1 MWNRAIPKRIA
12 ALAAAAVCAAALAP
26 EVRAYDEICLRNSG
40 QIPVQFRADFK
51 DRSEIPV
58 ADWDYSYHMRNM
70 VVNVDF
76 SDPDDQAEFADTYW
90 QIWHHPQAQNPRR
103 PHSIPPG
110 ETYCVSAEY
119 LQEPQSGEAFAI
131 LLRTLVDNARDA
143 GGAKEEFCQLAKARR
158 RDDGGQEWRRV
169 FVWPEGGGRLTF
181 NASGSADAPQCEAAE
196 GEHMWKG
203 CAQGREGFRKS
214 ACYSWRPR
222 LSADSAYDLAADETK
237 SVAHLASAARRGAN
251 LNVRKNG
258 ELPLH
263 AAIRLNRLDHAW
275 TLLGQGEYLN
285 GGDDLN
291 SDRNRANPDLQ
302 NDDGETPLFLAAK
315 LNRAAHVRALLKN
328 KADAGIPDNGGRQP
342 LMIAVAEAGSAD
354 IARMLLDSGADANA
368 ADGAGNLPLHQA
380 VRHARLD
387 IAKLLM
393 RRNAD
398 AYAKDGE
405 GKTALQHAA
414 EGGERVEGVEGG
426 AVDFADDDEKLAA
439 QSAYAE
445 MGRMLFADNL
455 NAALERKDLPRVA
468 ELAKLAEHDWADPNI
483 QLEGGA
489 PALLRAYEL
498 DFPEAAV
505 VWAGATGADL
515 EMENAEGKR
524 ALHLAVERNHA
535 ESLRALL
542 DNEADANARVGADG
556 ETPLQIAMR
565 KNHREIGRALL
576 HGGAKAD
583 AVDAKGRTPLDA
595 ATLAGNVEFEELL
608 TRANVPRRATTKD
621 DRAVD
626 QPNASGQAPLH
637 RAARRL
643 NLNRVL
649 TLLKRQPQ
657 VDAPD
662 KNGHT
667 PLMLAVR
674 ENKGDKSADVALAL
688 LNAGANPHARD
699 KDGISPL
706 RYAAEGNAPRLLRA
720 LLDHGVSPLDEDG
733 APPMWFAVWKDAG
746 DAIRVLAE
754 YGAPVN
760 LAVNGNAVPADD
772 SVYRASLLNFLGH
785 AAHLGNAAAVRELI
799 RAGAQVWEGGQ
810 AAREPD
816 GFSAMERA
824 LFAMAYDVRWTPPS
838 ELNRTS
844 RAQRAR
850 YDAVLTEL
858 ALGGMSAH
866 TRDLENAMRSPQLYP
881 KFSALAN
888 PEQTGLAPDETPSV
902 ERVIQFIRANPN
914 DRLGFKNI
922 LHRGAQ
928 SPDPNRIGG
937 DGFSATHIAAATSLE
952 ALRVFFQPYPRSGW
966 KANPNLRDDNGD
978 SLLHWA
984 LGGKKNPA
992 NGTAAEIALFLLKRG
1007 ANPNLTN
1014 NKGETPLHR
1023 AAQRGRRGAFDVLLK
1038 RGAKPEIEDEAGRTA
1053 LAVSRD
1059 GRTRRALA
1067 AAIANRPDRNG
1078 RTALH
1083 LAALHEPDAVSDLL
1097 SRGLNANAQDNDGN
1111 TALMVGILVN
1121 RMSEETAKDLLAGG
1135 ANFFLGNRAG
1145 DLPLHA
1151 AAARG
1156 MTGAVRALI
1165 SAGARGDRRRR
1176 DGWLPLQLAAAH
1188 GGDIQPPSG
1197 ADYAGTARELLRG
1210 AGADAS
1216 ASAPNGRA
1224 PIHLAAENGDGDLAS
1239 VLLGAGADVN
1249 AMIGGDGADA
1259 GALAADVAA
1268 GRGDY
1273 ETLELLLG
1281 AGAKLSNGKAL
1292 AADAARGGDAVL
1304 LRLLLEG
1311 GVEGEADYY
1320 ASGVSAAV
1328 GEILG
1333 EWGILDLLFAER
1345 EGGARRGHLH
1355 FAARN
1360 GDAGEVLA
1368 LLGYGAAVDL
1378 EDEEGRTALHFAL
1391 AGGHDE
1397 IAALLLSAGANAA
1410 AGE

>member
-1 MWNRAIPKRIA
+1 MKTDHHQTPGGAEQGRRLRQRPLQFAEFVVDVNADRLKQPRRRMVATATAAQMRERQLRQRRGAVQSAVAPGGDDGRGQTSPRAQLAVVAQHA
-12 ALAAAAVCAAALAP
+12 ADLGLVG
-26 EVRAYDEICLRNSG
+26 RG
-40 QIPVQFRADFK
+40 Q
-51 DRSEIPV
+51 PV
-58 ADWDYSYHMRNM
+58 A
-70 VVNVDF
+70 
-76 SDPDDQAEFADTYW
+76 
-90 QIWHHPQAQNPRR
+90 
-103 PHSIPPG
+103 G
-110 ETYCVSAEY
+110 
-119 LQEPQSGEAFAI
+119 
-131 LLRTLVDNARDA
+131 
-143 GGAKEEFCQLAKARR
+143 
-158 RDDGGQEWRRV
+158 
-169 FVWPEGGGRLTF
+169 
-181 NASGSADAPQCEAAE
+181 ADALLGVHA
-196 GEHMWKG
+196 HI
-203 CAQGREGFRKS
+203 QG
-214 ACYSWRPR
+214 
-222 LSADSAYDLAADETK
+222 
-237 SVAHLASAARRGAN
+237 SVAH
-251 LNVRKNG
+251 K
-258 ELPLH
+258 
-263 AAIRLNRLDHAW
+263 
-275 TLLGQGEYLN
+275 T
-285 GGDDLN
+285 
-291 SDRNRANPDLQ
+291 
-302 NDDGETPLFLAAK
+302 ET
-315 LNRAAHVRALLKN
+315 AL
-328 KADAGIPDNGGRQP
+328 GRQ
-342 LMIAVAEAGSAD
+342 
-354 IARMLLDSGADANA
+354 
-368 ADGAGNLPLHQA
+368 
-380 VRHARLD
+380 
-387 IAKLLM
+387 
-393 RRNAD
+393 
-398 AYAKDGE
+398 
-405 GKTALQHAA
+405 T
-414 EGGERVEGVEGG
+414 
-426 AVDFADDDEKLAA
+426 
-439 QSAYAE
+439 
-445 MGRMLFADNL
+445 
-455 NAALERKDLPRVA
+455 
-468 ELAKLAEHDWADPNI
+468 
-483 QLEGGA
+483 
-489 PALLRAYEL
+489 
-498 DFPEAAV
+498 
-505 VWAGATGADL
+505 
-515 EMENAEGKR
+515 
-524 ALHLAVERNHA
+524 
-535 ESLRALL
+535 
-542 DNEADANARVGADG
+542 
-556 ETPLQIAMR
+556 
-565 KNHREIGRALL
+565 
-576 HGGAKAD
+576 
-583 AVDAKGRTPLDA
+583 
-595 ATLAGNVEFEELL
+595 
-608 TRANVPRRATTKD
+608 
-621 DRAVD
+621 
-626 QPNASGQAPLH
+626 
-637 RAARRL
+637 
-643 NLNRVL
+643 
-649 TLLKRQPQ
+649 
-657 VDAPD
+657 
-662 KNGHT
+662 
-667 PLMLAVR
+667 
-674 ENKGDKSADVALAL
+674 
-688 LNAGANPHARD
+688 
-699 KDGISPL
+699 
-706 RYAAEGNAPRLLRA
+706 
-720 LLDHGVSPLDEDG
+720 
-733 APPMWFAVWKDAG
+733 
-746 DAIRVLAE
+746 
-754 YGAPVN
+754 
-760 LAVNGNAVPADD
+760 
-772 SVYRASLLNFLGH
+772 
-785 AAHLGNAAAVRELI
+785 
-799 RAGAQVWEGGQ
+799 
-810 AAREPD
+810 
-816 GFSAMERA
+816 
-824 LFAMAYDVRWTPPS
+824 
-838 ELNRTS
+838 
-844 RAQRAR
+844 
-850 YDAVLTEL
+850 
-858 ALGGMSAH
+858 
-866 TRDLENAMRSPQLYP
+866 
-881 KFSALAN
+881 
-888 PEQTGLAPDETPSV
+888 
-902 ERVIQFIRANPN
+902 
-914 DRLGFKNI
+914 
-922 LHRGAQ
+922 
-928 SPDPNRIGG
+928 
-937 DGFSATHIAAATSLE
+937 
-952 ALRVFFQPYPRSGW
+952 
-966 KANPNLRDDNGD
+966 
-978 SLLHWA
+978 
-984 LGGKKNPA
+984 
-992 NGTAAEIALFLLKRG
+992 LKRG

>member
-1 MWNRAIPKRIA
+1 MSMLRRIA
-12 ALAAAAVCAAALAP
+12 ALAAAAVCAATLAP
-26 EVRAYDEICLRNSG
+26 VARAYDEICLRNNG
-40 QIPVQFRADFK
+40 QTPLQFRADFK
-51 DRSEIPV
+51 DRSKAPV

-76 SDPDDQAEFADTYW
+76 SDRNDRAEFADTYW
-90 QIWHHPQAQNPRR
+90 QIWHHPQAQNPQHPRA
-103 PHSIPPG
+103 ILPG
-110 ETYCVSAEY
+110 ETHCVNAEY
-119 LQEPQSGEAFAI
+119 LQNPQSGEAFAI
-131 LLRTLVDNARDA
+131 LVRTLADDANNAKD
-143 GGAKEEFCQLAKARR
+143 EFCQLTKARR
-158 RDDGGQEWRRV
+158 RDDSGQEWKRV
-169 FVWPEGGGRLTF
+169 FVWPEGGGRLIF
-181 NASGSADAPQCEAAE
+181 HASGTAATLQCEAAD
-196 GEHMWKG
+196 GERMWNG

-222 LSADSAYDLAADETK
+222 LNADSAYDLTADETK

-263 AAIRLNRLDHAW
+263 AAVRLNRLDHAW
-275 TLLGQGEYLN
+275 TLLGQGEHLN
-285 GGDDLN
+285 GDDALN
-291 SDRNRANPDLQ
+291 SDRNRADPDLQ
-302 NDDGETPLFLAAK
+302 NDKGETPLLLAAK
-315 LNRAAHVRALLKN
+315 LNRAAHIRALLNN
-328 KADAGIPDNGGRQP
+328 KADASIPNNEGLRP
-342 LMIAVAEAGSAD
+342 LMIAVSETDNAD

-380 VRHARLD
+380 VRRARLD
-387 IAKLLM
+387 IAKLLIQH
-393 RRNAD
+393 NAD
-398 AYAKDGE
+398 AYAKDGN
-405 GKTALQHAA
+405 GKTALQYAA
-414 EGGERVEGVEGG
+414 EGAEGDEGDEES
-426 AVDFADDDEKLAA
+426 AINFADKDDGEKLAA
-439 QSAYAE
+439 KSTYAE
-445 MGRMLFADNL
+445 IGKILFADNL
-455 NAALERKDLPRVA
+455 NEALERKDLPRIA
-468 ELAKLAEHDWADPNI
+468 ELAKLAKHEWADPNI
-483 QLEGGA
+483 KLNDGL

-498 DFPEAAV
+498 NLPEAAV
-505 VWAGATGADL
+505 VLAGANGADL
-515 EMENAEGKR
+515 EMANARGRR
-524 ALHLAVERNHA
+524 ALHLATESNHA

-542 DNEADANARVGADG
+542 DNGADANARAGANG
-556 ETPLQIAMR
+556 ETPLQIATR
-565 KNHREIGRALL
+565 KNLKEIGQALL
-576 HGGAKAD
+576 RAGANAD

-626 QPNASGQAPLH
+626 QPNESGQAPLH
-637 RAARRL
+637 RAARSL

-667 PLMLAVR
+667 PLILAVR
-674 ENKGDKSADVALAL
+674 ENRNDKSADVALAL

-706 RYAAEGNAPRLLRA
+706 RRAAERNEPRLLRA

-746 DAIRVLAE
+746 DAVRVLAE

-760 LAVNGNAVPADD
+760 QAVNGNAVPADD

-816 GFSAMERA
+816 GSSAMERA
-824 LFAMAYDVRWTPPS
+824 LYAMEYDVRWTPPA
-838 ELNRTS
+838 ELNRT
-844 RAQRAR
+844 RRDERAR

-866 TRDLENAMRSPQLYP
+866 TRDLENAMMSPELYP
-881 KFSALAN
+881 RFSALAN
-888 PEQTGLAPDETPSV
+888 SKRTGLAPDETPSV
-902 ERVIQFIRANPN
+902 GQMIKFIRANPN
-914 DRLGFKNI
+914 DRQGFKNM
-922 LHRGAQ
+922 LHRGAH

-937 DGFSATHIAAATSLE
+937 DGFSATHIAAETSLE

-966 KANPNLRDDNGD
+966 KANPNLQDDNGD

-984 LGGKKNPA
+984 LGGGKNPA

-1023 AAQRGRRGAFDVLLK
+1023 AARRGRTDAFDILLK
-1038 RGAKPEIEDEAGRTA
+1038 GGAEPETRNAAGQTA
-1053 LAVSRD
+1053 LSVSRD
-1059 GRTRRALA
+1059 GKTRKALA

-1083 LAALHEPDAVSDLL
+1083 LAALHDPGAVSDLL
-1097 SRGLNANAQDNDGN
+1097 ARGLNANAQDDDGN

-1121 RMSEETAKDLLAGG
+1121 RMSEETAKILLAGG

-1165 SAGARGDRRRR
+1165 AAGARGDRRRR
-1176 DGWLPLQLAAAH
+1176 DGWLPLQLAAAR
-1188 GGDIQPPSG
+1188 GGDVPSPSG
-1197 ADYAGTARELLRG
+1197 ADYAGTTRELLRG
-1210 AGADAS
+1210 AGADVNAP
-1216 ASAPNGRA
+1216 APNARA
-1224 PIHLAAENGDGDLAS
+1224 PIHLAAEKGDGELALI
-1239 VLLGAGADVN
+1239 LLEAGADAN

-1259 GALAADVAA
+1259 GVLAADIAA
-1268 GRGDY
+1268 SRGDY
-1273 ETLELLLG
+1273 ETLELLLD
-1281 AGAKLSNGKAL
+1281 AGGKLSNGGAL
-1292 AADAARGGDAVL
+1292 AADASRGGNAIL

-1311 GVEGEADYY
+1311 GVKGDADYY
-1320 ASGVSAAV
+1320 APGVSTAV

-1333 EWGILDLLFAER
+1333 EWGILDLLYAER
-1345 EGGARRGHLH
+1345 KGAPQRAHLH
-1355 FAARN
+1355 HATRKGN
-1360 GDAGEVLA
+1360 AGEVLT
-1368 LLGYGAAVDL
+1368 LLGYGAKVDL
-1378 EDEEGRTALHFAL
+1378 LDEDGRTALHYAL
-1391 AGGHDE
+1391 SGGHDE
-1397 IAALLLSAGANAA
+1397 IATLLLSAGANAA
-1410 AGE
+1410 AAE